1 MNKIMINKIIM
12 NEFSSKI
19 QEINELEGANM
30 TIENLLDL
38 LDGWGIV
45 YEDEALVI
53 ERLSDIGCSLFD
65 TITISKPDGT
75 VVVGKKEE

>member
-1 MNKIMINKIIM
+1 
-12 NEFSSKI
+12 
-19 QEINELEGANM
+19 M

-53 ERLSDIGCSLFD
+53 ERLSDFGVSLFD
-65 TITISKPDGT
+65 SITITKPDGT
-75 VVVGKKEE
+75 VIVGKKEVM

>member
-1 MNKIMINKIIM
+1 
-12 NEFSSKI
+12 
-19 QEINELEGANM
+19 M

-53 ERLSDIGCSLFD
+53 ERLSDFGVSLFD
-65 TITISKPDGT
+65 SITITKPDGT
-75 VVVGKKEE
+75 VIVGHNQDWSKRYEH

>member
-1 MNKIMINKIIM
+1 
-12 NEFSSKI
+12 
-19 QEINELEGANM
+19 M

-65 TITISKPDGT
+65 TITITKPDGT
-75 VVVGKKEE
+75 VVVGKKEVM